1 MGVFAAYVRDPGA
14 SGPPPGADRPGSV
27 VARAPRSERRRPA
40 SRRAAVVTRIVA
52 GFAGSL
58 VLRVPRTGTRPT
70 SDRVREALFSGL
82 EARHAL
88 DGARVLDLY
97 AGSGALGLEAASR
110 GAREVVLVERAVPA
124 AAVCRSNA
132 GIVERAAPRGS
143 APRIRVAAQS
153 VHAFL
158 AGERGSY
165 DVAFLDPP
173 YEVGDAELAEE
184 LAALVPRLVDG
195 AVVMVERS
203 ARSAEPAWPRGIELD
218 RRKAYGDTVVW
229 WAVAVSSDED
239 ASEDAG
245 PPAP

>member
-1 MGVFAAYVRDPGA
+1 M
-14 SGPPPGADRPGSV
+14 
-27 VARAPRSERRRPA
+27 
-40 SRRAAVVTRIVA
+40 TRIVA
-52 GFAGSL
+52 GYAGSL

-82 EARHAL
+82 EARDAL

-110 GAREVVLVERAVPA
+110 GASEVVLVERAVPA

-132 GIVERAAPRGS
+132 LLIERAAPRD
-143 APRIRVAAQS
+143 AVPRIRVAAQS

-158 AGERGSY
+158 AGDRGAY

-173 YEVGDAELAEE
+173 YEVGDAELADE
-184 LAALVPRLVDG
+184 LAALVPRLVGG

-203 ARSAEPAWPRGIELD
+203 ARSAEPAWPAGIARD

-229 WAVAVSSDED
+229 WAVAAAAAPADGEPAERPD
-239 ASEDAG
+239 ADDGTEPAG
-245 PPAP
+245 A

>member
-1 MGVFAAYVRDPGA
+1 M
-14 SGPPPGADRPGSV
+14 
-27 VARAPRSERRRPA
+27 
-40 SRRAAVVTRIVA
+40 TRIVA
-52 GFAGSL
+52 GYAGSL

-82 EARHAL
+82 EARDAL

-110 GAREVVLVERAVPA
+110 GAVDVVLVERAVPA

-132 GIVERAAPRGS
+132 LLIERAAPTGS

-158 AGERGSY
+158 AGDRGSY

-203 ARSAEPAWPRGIELD
+203 SRSAEPSWPAGLRLD
-218 RRKAYGDTVVW
+218 RRRAYGDTVVW
-229 WAVAVSSDED
+229 WAVA
-239 ASEDAG
+239 DAG
-245 PPAP
+245 DDPEDGVS